1 MHCRYWLS
9 ATIMA
14 LFAVL
19 AVSGSGR
26 VRADELP
33 EAAPPAQFVLDN
45 GLQIV
50 VIPDRRAPVVT
61 HMIWYKVG
69 SADEIRGK
77 SGIAHFLEHLMFK
90 GTTTVPSGQFSN
102 EVAAI
107 GGEDNAFTTSDYTAY
122 YQKVTPQALPMV
134 MRYEADR
141 MQNLV
146 LDDAAVLPEREVVL
160 QERRQRV
167 ESRPGGIL
175 DEAMGAAL
183 YVNHPYGIPV
193 IGWEE
198 EVARLTALDA
208 LSFYERHY
216 GPNNAIL
223 VVAGDVDPAS
233 VLELAK
239 QTYGK
244 VPRRGPSGERHRPVE
259 PTPLAARTV
268 VYSDSRVTAPSLRRS
283 YLVPSYRIAGPREAE
298 ALELLA
304 AILGGTSN
312 SRIKRDLL
320 VDDPAA
326 ASAGAYYSGGS
337 YDMTDF
343 TIYAM
348 TLPDH
353 ELGEVEARL
362 DMAIGRLQKEGVSD
376 SELESAKRTLI
387 NSTLFD
393 RDSQTAMARLY
404 GSVLA
409 SGGTVKDVTEW
420 PRRIRSVTPDD
431 VNRVARTYLNKNR
444 SVTGY
449 LLKEES

>member
-1 MHCRYWLS
+1 MPRRNRTL
-9 ATIMA
+9 AKLAA

-19 AVSGSGR
+19 VMSGAAQ
-26 VRADELP
+26 VRADDSLDAP
-33 EAAPPAQFVLDN
+33 PPAQFTLDN

-69 SADEIRGK
+69 SADETRGK

-90 GTTTVPSGQFSN
+90 GTRTVPSGQFSH

-122 YQKVTPQALPMV
+122 YQKVSPQALPMV

-146 LDDAAVLPEREVVL
+146 LDDEAVLPEREVVL

-167 ESRPGGIL
+167 DSRPGGIL

-183 YVNHPYGIPV
+183 FANHPYGIPV
-193 IGWEE
+193 IGWQEE
-198 EVARLTALDA
+198 IEGLTAQDA
-208 LSFYERHY
+208 LTFYESHY

-223 VVAGDVDPAS
+223 VVAGDVEPDS
-233 VLELAK
+233 VFELARE
-239 QTYGK
+239 TYGK
-244 VPRRGPSGERHRPVE
+244 VPQRGISGERQRPAE
-259 PTPLAARTV
+259 PAPLAARTV
-268 VYSDSRVTAPSLRRS
+268 IYSDNRVTAPSLRRS
-283 YLVPSYRIAGPREAE
+283 YLVPSYRIAAPREAE

-304 AILGGTSN
+304 AVLGGTSN

-320 VDDPAA
+320 VEDPAA

-337 YDMTDF
+337 YDMSEF
-343 TIYAM
+343 SIYAM
-348 TLPDH
+348 ALPGH
-353 ELGEVEARL
+353 EVAEVEARI
-362 DMAIGRLQKEGVSD
+362 DAEIARLQEVGVTE

-387 NSTLFD
+387 KSTLFD
-393 RDSQTAMARLY
+393 RDSQTSMARLY
-404 GSVLA
+404 GAVLA
-409 SGGTVKDVTEW
+409 SGGTVQDVIEW
-420 PRRIRSVTPDD
+420 PSRIEAVTPED
-431 VNRVARTYLNKNR
+431 VNRAARVYLNKNR

-449 LLKEES
+449 LFKEES